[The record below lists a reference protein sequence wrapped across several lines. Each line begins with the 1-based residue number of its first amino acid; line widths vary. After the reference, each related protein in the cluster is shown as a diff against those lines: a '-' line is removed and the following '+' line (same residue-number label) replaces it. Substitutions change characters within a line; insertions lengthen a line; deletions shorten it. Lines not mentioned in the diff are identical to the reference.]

1 MQIRDFKAASALF
14 LDSLASFTATE
25 LVSFEEYAFLSCI
38 TGMLS
43 LDRVTLKSKLI
54 DSPEVLSVAKQMP
67 AVRKEKKKHH
77 RKKKITFFS

>member
-1 MQIRDFKAASALF
+1 MQIRDFKGASALF

-25 LVSFEEYAFLSCI
+25 LVSFEEYAFLSCV
-38 TGMLS
+38 TGMLA

-67 AVRKEKKKHH
+67 SVR
-77 RKKKITFFS
+77 RKTKAEVCF